1 MSTTNSLKM
10 NHEVPHSLLDTGVQ
24 GLIGWPLDRYEGKLK
39 VAGKATYAAEYPVE
53 HLAYGYLIQAR
64 QGAGKVRSID
74 VEGAK
79 AIAGVIDVVVD
90 YKTFARVAAQGGQ
103 TTAPTQGVQQIDYV
117 GQPIAIVVAES
128 YEAARDAAERVHV
141 EYEYAEGRYDF
152 DRHGDDRTTPPSTVT
167 PAKSKQGDLDKA
179 MADAPVTVDETYTTP
194 SQNSAAM
201 EPHSSTAVWSH
212 EGELTMFGSYQ
223 MPTQDAQSLG
233 KALGLSASKV
243 RMVSHYIGGGFG
255 SKLGIAPEA
264 VAAAVAAKAVG
275 RPVKVTQARQQ
286 VFETTPRR
294 SNTLQRIRLA
304 AGSDGLLTGIGHET
318 VCSNTPGEKYYEPA
332 GIGTHS
338 LYRGENRLITH
349 ELVSLNLG
357 LSGSMRAP
365 GEAVGMIA
373 IEAAMDVLAEKVGV
387 DPVELRKRNDPERDP
402 EMDVPYSTRQLSRC
416 LDEGAERFGWS
427 QRNPVP
433 AQVRDGEWLVGM
445 GMACATRNNQLM
457 KSSAS
462 AKLDAAGM
470 LTIRTS
476 MTDVGTGTYTIL
488 AQIAGE
494 LLGLPMDR
502 IRMELGDTRYG
513 PSAGSGGSWGAASAG
528 SAVYLAAE
536 GIRHQLAKKLG
547 VDPESMTLKD
557 GIAIAENRAM
567 KLEDLVGEGMESEGQ
582 IAPGSNEK
590 TTSQAAHGAHFC
602 EVGINSVTGETR
614 VRRYLG
620 VFSAGRILNAKTA
633 RSQCLGGITFGI
645 GAALEE
651 DLIHDVRDGKL
662 VNGNLAEYHV
672 PVNADVPAIDV
683 VLLPERDIFTNPLHA
698 KGIGELGISGA
709 AGAIANAIYNACGV
723 RVNDF
728 PITCDK
734 LLAGLPPM

>member
-10 NHEVPHSLLDTGVQ
+10 SHEVPHSLLDTGVQ
-24 GLIGWPLDRYEGKLK
+24 GLIGQPLDRYEGKLK
-39 VAGKATYAAEYPVE
+39 VSGTATYAAEYPVE

-64 QGAGKVRSID
+64 EGAGKVRSID
-74 VEGAK
+74 VAAAK
-79 AIAGVIDVVVD
+79 AIPGVVDVIVD
-90 YKTFARVAAQGGQ
+90 YKTLARVAAQGGQ
-103 TTAPTQGVQQIDYV
+103 TTAPTQGTQELHYV
-117 GQPIAIVVAES
+117 GQPLAIVVAES
-128 YEAARDAAERVHV
+128 YEAARDAGERIVV
-141 EYEYAEGRYDF
+141 EYDHADGRYDF
-152 DRHGDDRTTPPSTVT
+152 VKYGDERTTPKETVT
-167 PAKSKQGDLDKA
+167 PPHYSQGDLDRA
-179 MADAPVTVDETYTTP
+179 MAEAPVTVDETYTTP

-201 EPHSSTAVWSH
+201 EPHSSTAVWSSD
-212 EGELTMFGSYQ
+212 GELTLFGSYQ
-223 MPTQDAQSLG
+223 MPTQDGQSLA
-233 KALGLSASKV
+233 KAMGLPASKV
-243 RMVSHYIGGGFG
+243 RLVSRYIGGGFG

-275 RPVKVTQARQQ
+275 RPVKVAMARQQ
-286 VFETTPRR
+286 VFEATPRR

-304 AGSDGLLTGIGHET
+304 AGTDGVLTGIGHESVST
-318 VCSNTPGEKYYEPA
+318 NTPGETFYEPA
-332 GIGTHS
+332 GIGTHA

-349 ELVSLNLG
+349 ELVALNWG
-357 LSGSMRAP
+357 MSGSMRAP

-373 IEAAMDVLAEKVGV
+373 VEAAMDVLAEKVGI

-402 EMDVPYSTRQLSRC
+402 EQDVPYSSRQLTRC

-427 QRNPVP
+427 KRQAKPG
-433 AQVRDGEWLVGM
+433 QVRDGEWLVGM
-445 GMACATRNNQLM
+445 GMATATRNNQLM
-457 KSSAS
+457 KSSAE

-470 LTIRTS
+470 LTVKTS
-476 MTDVGTGTYTIL
+476 MTDIGTGTYTIL

-494 LLGLPMDR
+494 VLGLPIDR
-502 IRMELGDTRYG
+502 IRIELGDTRYG

-528 SAVYLAAE
+528 SAVYLAAQ
-536 GIRHQLAKKLG
+536 GIRAQIAKKLD
-547 VDPESMTLKD
+547 VDPDTLTLKD
-557 GIAIAENRAM
+557 GMAVADNRATP
-567 KLEDLVGEGMESEGQ
+567 LADLAGEGLETTGE

-590 TTSQAAHGAHFC
+590 TTSQASHGAHFC
-602 EVGINSVTGETR
+602 EVGVNAVTGEVR

-620 VFSAGRILNAKTA
+620 IFSAGRILNAKTA

-651 DLIHDVRDGKL
+651 DLIHDTRDGKL
-662 VNGNLAEYHV
+662 VNRDLAEYHV

-683 VLLPERDIFTNPLHA
+683 VLLPERDLFANPLHA

-709 AGAIANAIYNACGV
+709 AAAIANAVYNACGV

-734 LLAGLPPM
+734 LLAGLPPV